1 MPGAYEARRRMHRMT
16 LAAAVA
22 MLCLSS
28 ALSGPIRAQKP
39 GELPEPCGGSDRA
52 LAEFHLDQY
61 RPVFFAADRQ
71 ELRAELGVERLASGR
86 TVEVVDRPELCTR
99 LIRRVL
105 DVLNDQAWEEPEQ
118 PSERIRRSGIRYT
131 FFRYGPYLVALVTPP
146 DDTDV
151 SFTGHASVL
160 VFRSGDLSFI
170 GHFLG

>member
-1 MPGAYEARRRMHRMT
+1 MYR
-16 LAAAVA
+16 AAVA
-22 MLCLSS
+22 GLVAITCLSTAFPGS
-28 ALSGPIRAQKP
+28 ARVQEARD
-39 GELPEPCGGSDRA
+39 LPAPCGGSDRA

-105 DVLNDQAWEEPEQ
+105 DVLNDQVWEEPEQ

-160 VFRSGDLSFI
+160 VFRSGDLSFL